1 MKTERK
7 KLLEKL
13 QQLGEKLAKGFNF
26 ELVEV
31 AYEDEPYGSYL
42 RFYID
47 SDNGIQLDD
56 CEKYHME
63 LIKLVEDY
71 PYDFLEVCSPGLDR
85 PIKTERDAKRAMGEQ
100 VELKLFKQRDG
111 KKLYTGIFNGMTDKE
126 YSIIVSEEEMLFD
139 KKDVSSVKRI
149 LNLDN
154 IDEIDLEENK

>member
-13 QQLGEKLAKGFNF
+13 NQIGERVAKNFNF

-31 AYEDEPYGSYL
+31 AYEEEAYGLYL

-47 SDNGIQLDD
+47 SDSGIQLDD

-63 LIKLVEDY
+63 LMKFVEDY

-85 PIKTERDAKRAMGEQ
+85 PIKTDRDAKRAMGEE
-100 VELKLFKQRDG
+100 VELKLFKQKDG
-111 KKLYTGIFNGMTDKE
+111 KKIFTGIFNGMTE
-126 YSIIVSEEEMLFD
+126 NEFNIIVSGKEMVFE

-154 IDEIDLEENK
+154 IDEIDMEEGK